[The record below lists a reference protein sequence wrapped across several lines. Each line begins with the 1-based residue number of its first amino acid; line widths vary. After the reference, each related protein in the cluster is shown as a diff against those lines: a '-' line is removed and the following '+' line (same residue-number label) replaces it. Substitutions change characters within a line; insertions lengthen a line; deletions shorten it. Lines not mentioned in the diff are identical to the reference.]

1 MKNIFMPPKDGL
13 KKMQELGADV
23 YSYILIKTIETLIA
37 DGINLSAKGI
47 LNPNTTYKYILEDPE
62 IVLPICKLYPEL
74 INMFDYA
81 KNDSELCL
89 ELLDKDTTYSECTLD
104 KMIYFDENL
113 LCSNRLIIEKV
124 VKLLALE
131 LTKNPKYRFTY
142 QPSTNNG
149 KNILL
154 DKILSTTLISDES
167 SSSLAFSIHNS
178 ELIKN
183 LSLIE
188 PYYAIKL
195 DDSFYSSIV
204 LKDSEIPLARQQLL
218 INSVESYKKRYGINN
233 SNPYSKEDIISKPNE
248 KVKRLLRNIKIND
261 INLY

>member
-1 MKNIFMPPKDGL
+1 
-13 KKMQELGADV
+13 
-23 YSYILIKTIETLIA
+23 
-37 DGINLSAKGI
+37 
-47 LNPNTTYKYILEDPE
+47 
-62 IVLPICKLYPEL
+62 
-74 INMFDYA
+74 
-81 KNDSELCL
+81 
-89 ELLDKDTTYSECTLD
+89 
-104 KMIYFDENL
+104 MIYFDENL

-142 QPSTNNG
+142 QSSTNNG

-167 SSSLAFSIHNS
+167 SPSLAFSIHNS

>member
-1 MKNIFMPPKDGL
+1 MKNIFMPPKEGL

-81 KNDSELCL
+81 KNDSELCI
-89 ELLDKDTTYSECTLD
+89 ELLDKDTSDSKCNLD

-142 QPSTNNG
+142 QSSTNNG

-167 SSSLAFSIHNS
+167 SSSLASSIHNS
-178 ELIKN
+178 ELIRN